1 MNIFLSGYLDR
12 NFGDDIMLRIAAE
25 QLKEHNL
32 YMMFPREELYIPFKD
47 VDNIIPYHPGD
58 KVKLDMGLTV
68 VGSGFIVKGWTSII
82 YFIKEE
88 RERRKASKGMKTAV
102 IGCNIGPYKGF
113 IGKQLVKWKCRSFD
127 LITVRD
133 EPSLEFVK
141 KYAKKTKSEIHH
153 DIVFSIP
160 DEWIPYTENED
171 CLGISAYR
179 RADKSNA
186 DYYKVLARTAD
197 KYISETGKKVLLF
210 AFDVELENDLCAAH
224 TIKSM
229 MRYGENA
236 EIVAHIDNGEN
247 IISGLG
253 RCSRLIT
260 SRLHMSVM
268 AIRMG
273 IPFVPIAYADKTR
286 NVLKNLGYEGE
297 VFDINALNS
306 ERLYTSAMNAKP
318 YKVDKKFL
326 MEARGHTNCV
336 TEMLR

>member
-1 MNIFLSGYLDR
+1 M
-12 NFGDDIMLRIAAE
+12 
-25 QLKEHNL
+25 
-32 YMMFPREELYIPFKD
+32 
-47 VDNIIPYHPGD
+47 
-58 KVKLDMGLTV
+58 
-68 VGSGFIVKGWTSII
+68 
-82 YFIKEE
+82 
-88 RERRKASKGMKTAV
+88 
-102 IGCNIGPYKGF
+102 
-113 IGKQLVKWKCRSFD
+113 
-127 LITVRD
+127 
-133 EPSLEFVK
+133 
-141 KYAKKTKSEIHH
+141 
-153 DIVFSIP
+153 
-160 DEWIPYTENED
+160 
-171 CLGISAYR
+171 
-179 RADKSNA
+179 
-186 DYYKVLARTAD
+186 
-197 KYISETGKKVLLF
+197 
-210 AFDVELENDLCAAH
+210 ELENDLCAAH

-236 EIVAHIDNGEN
+236 EIIAHIDNGEN